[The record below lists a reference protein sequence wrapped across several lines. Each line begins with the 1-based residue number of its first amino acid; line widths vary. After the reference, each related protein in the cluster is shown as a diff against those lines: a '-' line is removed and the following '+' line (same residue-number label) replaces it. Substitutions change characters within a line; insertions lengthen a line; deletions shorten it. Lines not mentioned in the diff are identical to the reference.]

1 MGGDGTLRIRSR
13 TPADLQALGRV
24 LEEQRPHTG
33 YPQTWPLRYPV
44 DRFIARA
51 NELAAWVAE
60 LDGEV
65 VGHVSVTRP
74 GSGQD
79 AGPEAQ
85 GWVAGA
91 GRPLEDL
98 AAVSVLFVD
107 HRVSRR
113 GTGRALLETAVAFI
127 RSLDRVPVLDVVQES
142 EGAVRLY
149 LRNGWQVVGE
159 ARPAWLP
166 EGNLPVLLMVLR

>member
-65 VGHVSVTRP
+65 VGHACASPARLVDDPDSAVGFGPLGVLPAHQRAGV
-74 GSGQD
+74 GSALVHATVG
-79 AGPEAQ
+79 AANALGYGLIVLLGSPAYYRRF
-85 GWVAGA
+85 GFVPASGLGITPPVAEWTPHFQA
-91 GRPLEDL
+91 RPL
-98 AAVSVLFVD
+98 AAHTAD
-107 HRVSRR
+107 SR
-113 GTGRALLETAVAFI
+113 GAF
-127 RSLDRVPVLDVVQES
+127 RYAPAFDRL
-142 EGAVRLY
+142 
-149 LRNGWQVVGE
+149 
-159 ARPAWLP
+159 
-166 EGNLPVLLMVLR
+166 